1 MTDVFDGRMLR
12 TAVIGAGQAGL
23 SAAYY
28 LAARGLR
35 PWQDFVVID
44 ANDGPGGAWRHRW
57 DSLTLG
63 RAHGIHPLP
72 GAPLGR
78 PDPTEPANRV
88 VPRYFGGYE
97 RRFALPVLRPVTVV
111 GLGHD
116 DAGFTVHTDR
126 GDLAAASVI
135 SATGT
140 WDSPYLPHY
149 PGIELFAG
157 RQLHTHDYRSADD
170 FRGQRVLVAGGGT
183 SAVQAVQ
190 ELHAHGADT
199 VWSTRRAPQWTDRAF
214 DAEWGRDVETSVS
227 ARTRAGLPPLSVS
240 AATGL
245 PLDDLYAPD
254 VAAGVLVSRGP
265 IVRFSENAVVL
276 DGPGPD
282 GAGYPSQGDAD
293 PLVDPAHVARL
304 AGRSV
309 SGAAPRD
316 EGPDAAAPALW
327 QTPIDAILWAT
338 GFRAHIPHLRGLGIR
353 ERSGGIVMADDGVTV
368 VKLPGLFLAG
378 YGASASTL
386 GASRAGRRAA
396 VAALDFD
403 RERDEQAA

>member
-1 MTDVFDGRMLR
+1 MGVTTDVFDGRMLR
-12 TAVIGAGQAGL
+12 VVVIGAGQAGL

-28 LAARGLR
+28 LAARGLV
-35 PWQDFVVID
+35 PWRDVVVLD

-63 RAHGIHPLP
+63 RAHAIHPLP
-72 GAPLGR
+72 AAPLEN
-78 PDPTEPANRV
+78 PDSTEPANRV
-88 VPRYFGGYE
+88 VPRYYGEYE
-97 RRFALPVLRPVTVV
+97 ERFALPVLRPVTVT
-111 GLGHD
+111 GITR
-116 DAGFTVHTDR
+116 DADGFALHTDR
-126 GDLAAASVI
+126 GTVAAASII

-149 PGIELFAG
+149 PGVDSFAG
-157 RQLHTHDYRSADD
+157 RQLHTHDYRSAGE
-170 FRGQRVLVAGGGT
+170 FRGQRVLVVGGGT

-199 VWSTRRAPQWTDRAF
+199 VWSTRRAPQWTRRAF
-214 DAEWGRDVETSVS
+214 DEEWGLDVERSVS

-245 PLDDLYAPD
+245 PLNDLYTPD
-254 VAAGVLVSRGP
+254 IASGLLISRGRL
-265 IVRFSENAVVL
+265 VRLTRDAAVL

-282 GAGYPSQGDAD
+282 GSRYPSQGEAD
-293 PLVDPAHVARL
+293 PLVGAVAPL
-304 AGRSV
+304 PGRV
-309 SGAAPRD
+309 VDG
-316 EGPDAAAPALW
+316 LW
-327 QTPIDAILWAT
+327 QTPIDVILWAT
-338 GFRAHIPHLRGLGIR
+338 GFRAHLPHLRGLGVR

-386 GASRAGRRAA
+386 GATRAGRRAA
-396 VAALDFD
+396 LAALRFA
-403 RERDEQAA
+403 RERDEAAA